1 MKRDLD
7 LLRNIMIYLEDN
19 LAAGENIESTN
30 ISLYDGSSNEEYK
43 KLSEHIKLL
52 IEDGLIE
59 TSKPMGMG
67 GFTIFMIL
75 RITSKGHDFLDALR
89 NDTVWNNTKEKM
101 KEIGGFTLGVALDIA
116 KGYFTKLIN
125 Q

>member
-7 LLRNIMIYLEDN
+7 LLRDIMIYLEEN
-19 LAAGENIESTN
+19 LVPGGNIQSTN
-30 ISLYDGSSNEEYK
+30 ISLCDGSDEEYK

-52 IEDGLIE
+52 IEDGFIE
-59 TSKPMGMG
+59 TSKPMMMG
-67 GFTIFMIL
+67 GFAIFIIL

-101 KEIGGFTLGVALDIA
+101 KEIGGFTLGIAIDIA
-116 KGYFTKLIN
+116 KGYLAKLIN

>member
-7 LLRNIMIYLEDN
+7 LLRDIMIYLEEN
-19 LAAGENIESTN
+19 LAPGENIQSTD
-30 ISLYDGSSNEEYK
+30 ISLYDGSDEEYK

-59 TSKPMGMG
+59 TSKPMMMK
-67 GFTIFMIL
+67 GFAIFMIL

-101 KEIGGFTLGVALDIA
+101 KEIGGFTLGIALDIA
-116 KGYFTKLIN
+116 KGYLAKLIN

>member
-7 LLRNIMIYLEDN
+7 LLRNIMIYLEEN
-19 LAAGENIESTN
+19 LAPGGNIQSTD
-30 ISLYDGSSNEEYK
+30 ISLYDGSDEEYK

-59 TSKPMGMG
+59 TSKPAVMK

-101 KEIGGFTLGVALDIA
+101 KEMGGFTLGIALDIA
-116 KGYFTKLIN
+116 KGYMAKLIN

>member
-7 LLRNIMIYLEDN
+7 LLRDIMIYLEEN
-19 LAAGENIESTN
+19 LIPGGNIQSTD
-30 ISLYDGSSNEEYK
+30 ISLYDDSDEEYK

-59 TSKPMGMG
+59 AKPIMVG
-67 GFTIFMIL
+67 GFAIFMIL

-101 KEIGGFTLGVALDIA
+101 KEIGGFTLGIALDIA
-116 KGYFTKLIN
+116 KGYLAKLIN

>member
-7 LLRNIMIYLEDN
+7 LLRDIMIYLEEN
-19 LAAGENIESTN
+19 LAPGGNIQSN
-30 ISLYDGSSNEEYK
+30 DISLYDGSDEEYK

-59 TSKPMGMG
+59 TSKPVVMK
-67 GFTIFMIL
+67 GFAIFMIF

-101 KEIGGFTLGVALDIA
+101 KEIGGFTLGIALDIA
-116 KGYFTKLIN
+116 KGYMAKLIN

>member
-7 LLRNIMIYLEDN
+7 LLRDIMIFLEAN
-19 LAAGENIESTN
+19 LAPGENIQSTD
-30 ISLYDGSSNEEYK
+30 ISLYDGSDEEYR

-52 IEDGLIE
+52 IDDGFIE
-59 TSKPMGMG
+59 ISKPIVMKGIS
-67 GFTIFMIL
+67 IFIIL
-75 RITSKGHDFLDALR
+75 RITSKGYDFLDALR

-116 KGYFTKLIN
+116 KVYFTKLIN